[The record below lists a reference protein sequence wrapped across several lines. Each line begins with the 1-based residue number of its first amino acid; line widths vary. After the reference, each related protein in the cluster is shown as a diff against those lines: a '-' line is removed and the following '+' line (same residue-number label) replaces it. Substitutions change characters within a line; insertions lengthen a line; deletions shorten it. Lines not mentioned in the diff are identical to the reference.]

1 MRVLAAAAAILLA
14 AATPAAAQGVPYYDV
29 RAAFARFDPGYVA
42 QRRAALA
49 KLEPLMERLFAREEA
64 GEGLACADQIGKEAR
79 WLVGYTADYARIAR
93 RTADLAA
100 ELDRA
105 PPTALPDVQQGPEGH
120 WASCHEEEFF
130 KLSVDFDK
138 FVELG
143 GKGMAPPVRPA
154 YLDAYN
160 DPDRLRARFVG
171 LMTSDI
177 SGGGVN
183 QRRAL
188 NEEVS
193 DVMRLILRDLPVGY
207 AWAPGLKESLKKI
220 LVEDLRDPATG
231 YWGARFVD
239 GDRTVRSA
247 DLSVTFHVVRYLQ
260 GDVPDWPRIVDT
272 TLAIRD
278 RRYSQGWQAS
288 IGRVNHHLYDVAAI
302 FRLGWNKVDDAR
314 RAAMAGELKAMLD
327 WTLADTLGPD
337 GTFKLTEEDDSFEE
351 AQYFGVAL
359 LAAAGLFD
367 ADKPYW
373 SDAPYP
379 DAAGIRERVTKRV
392 TALLAAGNGS
402 TGGAY
407 YRSAL
412 DLLGR

>member
-1 MRVLAAAAAILLA
+1 MRFVAAAVVVLALTA
-14 AATPAAAQGVPYYDV
+14 PARADEVPNYDV

-49 KLEPLMERLFAREEA
+49 RMEPLLERLFAREEA
-64 GEGLACADQIGKEAR
+64 GEAMTCADQIGKEAR

-100 ELDRA
+100 ELERA
-105 PPTALPDVQQGPEGH
+105 TPTPVPDVQIVPGGH

-130 KLSVDFDK
+130 KLSVDYDK
-138 FVELG
+138 FVALTALG
-143 GKGMAPPVRPA
+143 KAPAVRPA

-160 DPDRLRARFVG
+160 DPEKLRARFVA
-171 LMTSDI
+171 LTTSDI
-177 SGGGVN
+177 RGTGVN
-183 QRRAL
+183 RRRAL

-193 DVMRLILRDLPVGY
+193 DIMRLILRDQPPGY
-207 AWAPGLKESLKKI
+207 AWAPGLKDALKQT
-220 LVEDLRDPATG
+220 LVDDLRDPATG

-239 GDRTVRSA
+239 GDKVVHTA

-260 GDVPDWPRIVDT
+260 GEVPDWPRIVDT

-288 IGRVNHHLYDVAAI
+288 IGKLNHHLYDVAAI
-302 FRLGWNKVDDAR
+302 FKLGWTKVDAPR
-314 RAAMAGELKAMLD
+314 QAAMAIELKKMLD
-327 WTLADTLGPD
+327 WSLAETLQAD

-367 ADKPYW
+367 KDKPYW
-373 SDAPYP
+373 ADAPYP
-379 DAAGIRERVTKRV
+379 DAAGIRARITKRV
-392 TALLAAGNGS
+392 EGLLAAGNGS

-407 YRSAL
+407 YKSAM
-412 DLLGR
+412 DLLGG

>member
-1 MRVLAAAAAILLA
+1 MEPLLA
-14 AATPAAAQGVPYYDV
+14 
-29 RAAFARFDPGYVA
+29 
-42 QRRAALA
+42 
-49 KLEPLMERLFAREEA
+49 KLFAREEA
-64 GEGLACADQIGKEAR
+64 GEAMTCADQIGKEAR

-93 RTADLAA
+93 RTSDLAA

-105 PPTALPDVQQGPEGH
+105 APTPVPDAQIGPEGH

-130 KLSVDFDK
+130 KLSVDYDK
-138 FVELG
+138 FVALTAA
-143 GKGMAPPVRPA
+143 GKAPPMRPA

-160 DPDRLRARFVG
+160 DPERLRARFVG

-177 SGGGVN
+177 RGAGLN

-193 DVMRLILRDLPVGY
+193 DVMRLILRDQPLGY
-207 AWAPGLKESLKKI
+207 AWKPGLKDDLKKI

-239 GDRTVRSA
+239 GDKAVRTA
-247 DLSVTFHVVRYLQ
+247 DLSVTFHIVRYLQ

-278 RRYSQGWQAS
+278 RRYSQGWQAY
-288 IGRVNHHLYDVAAI
+288 IGRFNHHLYDVAAI
-302 FRLGWNKVDDAR
+302 FKLGWTKVDAPR
-314 RAAMAGELKAMLD
+314 RATMATELKAMLD
-327 WTLADTLGPD
+327 WSIAETLQPD
-337 GTFKLTEEDDSFEE
+337 GSFKLTEEDDSFEE

-359 LAAAGLFD
+359 FAAAGLFD
-367 ADKPYW
+367 KDKPYW
-373 SDAPYP
+373 SDTPYP
-379 DAAGIRERVTKRV
+379 DAAAIRERIAKRV
-392 TALLAAGNGS
+392 AALLAAGNGS

-407 YRSAL
+407 YRSAVE
-412 DLLGR
+412 LLGG

>member
-1 MRVLAAAAAILLA
+1 MRLLAAAAALLVLVG
-14 AATPAAAQGVPYYDV
+14 PAWAQDVPSYDV

-49 KLEPLMERLFAREEA
+49 RMEPLLETLFAREEA
-64 GEGLACADQIGKEAR
+64 GEAMTCADQIGKEAR

-93 RTADLAA
+93 RTDDLAA
-100 ELDRA
+100 ELAR
-105 PPTALPDVQQGPEGH
+105 PTPTPVPDVQQGPEGH
-120 WASCHEEEFF
+120 WASCHEEDFF
-130 KLSVDFDK
+130 KLSVDYDK
-138 FVELG
+138 FVALTAA
-143 GKGMAPPVRPA
+143 GKAPAMRPA

-160 DPDRLRARFVG
+160 DAARLRARFLA

-177 SGGGVN
+177 RGTGMN

-193 DVMRLILRDLPVGY
+193 DVMRLILRDQPLGY
-207 AWAPGLKESLKKI
+207 DWQPGLKDALKKI
-220 LVEDLRDPATG
+220 LVDDLRDPATG
-231 YWGARFVD
+231 YWGARFTD
-239 GDRTVRSA
+239 GDKIVRTA

-288 IGRVNHHLYDVAAI
+288 IGPLNHHLYDVAAI
-302 FRLGWNKVDDAR
+302 FKLGWTKVDAPR
-314 RAAMAGELKAMLD
+314 QAAMAAELKKMLD
-327 WTLADTLGPD
+327 WSLKETLGPD

-367 ADKPYW
+367 KDKPYW
-373 SDAPYP
+373 ADAPYP
-379 DAAGIRERVTKRV
+379 DAAGIRDRIARRVSG
-392 TALLAAGNGS
+392 LLAAGNGS

-407 YRSAL
+407 YRSAME
-412 DLLGR
+412 LLGG